1 MVGMI
6 ILIKYIY
13 RDRCIYKVEKKVTPC
28 HRCHS
33 DIHIHLFAQQLY
45 NFSEKL
51 YNCFFKLEEESGFS
65 QVFEDECYL
74 TGREDALGTSVPR
87 LRQGLR

>member
-1 MVGMI
+1 MI
-6 ILIKYIY
+6 DAYIKLKK
-13 RDRCIYKVEKKVTPC
+13 RCHRVTGVTPIFSC
-28 HRCHS
+28 
-33 DIHIHLFAQQLY
+33 HLFAQQLY

-51 YNCFFKLEEESGFS
+51 YNCFLKLEEESGFS